1 MTPRREDALEA
12 CLLAMRQ
19 GASLEAALEIY
30 PELADELRPLLVAAQ
45 AAASLSVDGLPRL
58 AVVRS
63 RTRLLQRAAVLRP
76 ERKPRFSLASLVARP
91 ALSLVAVAVALLLGV
106 GAVGAAAA
114 QSLPGD
120 SLYPAKLIAE
130 DVLLQLATDP
140 ASRLRLEEAYLEQRA
155 DEVRRLLALGRV
167 QSVSFFGLVEQATV
181 DGYIVAGIPVRVA
194 PDTRQLGDIRVGTHI
209 EVEGLTQAD
218 GVVLA
223 HELHLQAYDM
233 FGVVESISPTTW
245 VVSGVSLAVT
255 RDSVIED
262 GLTEGDRVIVGVLV
276 DDLGGLSIERIQR
289 FSPPSPTPAP
299 TLPPPAPTAT
309 QRPTPSATPIPLAG
323 PGEGEGAG
331 TDEANEDGPSTDE
344 PDETNEPEQTDEPDD
359 GGEEQ
364 EGQEDRE
371 FTGLVQSIGS
381 SQWSVGG
388 EVVAVDGNTEIR
400 DDPEVGDLVRVRV
413 ERRSDGTWWAERIEL
428 EDD

>member
-1 MTPRREDALEA
+1 MTTRREDALEA

-19 GASLEAALEIY
+19 GTALQAALGVY
-30 PELADELRPLLVAAQ
+30 PELADELRPLLEAAQ
-45 AAASLSVDGLPRL
+45 AADSLSVEGLPRL

-76 ERKPRFSLASLVARP
+76 ERKPRFSLPSLVARP
-91 ALSLVAVAVALLLGV
+91 ALSIAAVAMALMLGV
-106 GAVGAAAA
+106 GAVGAAGA

-130 DVLLQLATDP
+130 DVLLQLASDP

-155 DEVRRLLALGRV
+155 EEVRRLLALGRV
-167 QSVSFFGLVEQATV
+167 QSVSFIGLVEEATV
-181 DGYIVAGIPVRVA
+181 DGYLVAEIPVRVA

-233 FGVVESISPTTW
+233 FGVVESMAPETW

-255 RDSVIED
+255 RESVIED
-262 GLTEGDRVIVGVLV
+262 RLNLGERVIVSVLV
-276 DDLGGLSIERIQR
+276 DDLGALSIDRIER

-299 TLPPPAPTAT
+299 TLPPPPTAT
-309 QRPTPSATPIPLAG
+309 QRPTPSATPIPIAN
-323 PGEGEGAG
+323 PGEGEASG
-331 TDEANEDGPSTDE
+331 TEESDNEGPSTDE
-344 PDETNEPEQTDEPDD
+344 SDETDEPEATDD
-359 GGEEQ
+359 PDEEGEEGASQQ
-364 EGQEDRE
+364 ERE
-371 FTGLVQSIGS
+371 FTGVVQSIGA
-381 SQWSVGG
+381 SQWTVGG
-388 EVVAVDGNTEIR
+388 EVVAVDGETEIR
-400 DDPEVGDLVRVRV
+400 DDPEVGDSVKVRL
-413 ERRSDGTWWAERIEL
+413 ERRSDGTWWAERIER
-428 EDD
+428 DD